1 MDAMKVD
8 ELIMSLEK
16 IALEDISKSRVVD
29 LAVQCIKNCDEIFSI
44 VNSERLNNE
53 DKVEVIRDILGASG
67 SEQRR

>member
-16 IALEDISKSRVVD
+16 IALEDISKNRVID

-44 VNSERLNNE
+44 VKSERLNDK
-53 DKVEVIRDILGASG
+53 DKVEVIRDILGG
-67 SEQRR
+67 K

>member
-44 VNSERLNNE
+44 IKSERLNNE
-53 DKVEVIRDILGASG
+53 DKVEVIGDILGVSG
-67 SEQRR
+67 SKEV